1 MFDVNPMR
9 DAILAAYDL
18 PNVDGAYT
26 FYYDETNNVRKLHL
40 TPDGMNIRRPD
51 CFVLGG
57 IVHSGAPRPIDLVA
71 LRSLLR
77 IQPSRSEEH
86 TSELQSLM
94 RISYAVFCLKT
105 KTNNTNKL

>member
-57 IVHSGAPRPIDLVA
+57 IVHSGASRPIDLVA

-77 IQPSRSEEH
+77 LQPSVKESK
-86 TSELQSLM
+86 
-94 RISYAVFCLKT
+94 LKQLGT
-105 KTNNTNKL
+105 GDRKSTRLNSSH